1 MTSIIIAGKPN
12 SEEMSQC
19 ILLAENI
26 HNLYPSTRFTIVLKH
41 ENEWETYSKDLCNL
55 FALQT
60 QTHPLILFSNGKQ
73 IGDTQQFFKLI
84 SDSFKNEMIFFDEKT
99 ESYTLRFDP
108 LSIANLTQENTT
120 LINKEYTRRTKDLF
134 ITDKILNALDR
145 IEISKYGNEYG
156 KYNTITTDYDVEYL
170 KDLKVFVKYH
180 EKYTPNEDEYKEEE
194 DLIVFA
200 KVVVSRE
207 EYMKFKEE
215 LERKKKELEQMNN
228 PIQQVDEGNDNE
240 QGDTS
245 EHKDEQQDNA
255 NVNVNGDKDEDKH
268 DKKKKGTVNKGKD
281 ENNTATN
288 NDVVAVMQSQS
299 IEGVK
304 EGEDVPERKELK
316 FGYYRD
322 LDIPIKTY
330 EEDIL
335 VQKYHE
341 EGFELILN
349 PAFTFLGET
358 LINKPLDDTP
368 VKLEKPV
375 EEKENKQQQQQA
387 QQEGED
393 EGKEGNNGE
402 VKDDANEEDKNNEE
416 ANNNNNNDDNAGANK
431 EHETNEQQVNA
442 NDVQD
447 QQQQQ
452 QQQQQSQLVQSQI
465 QGEPSVHDDQQ
476 QQQPNEPEE
485 EKIEYPHDPNLP
497 TNSDPN
503 SKNAEHPDKILIK
516 DYGKMPSLRKMV
528 YEDEEYPLY
537 EDAIPLYQLEHNI
550 HNRTNLHNIES
561 FVLNEKDLT
570 TMIQMIQET
579 EGYATLR
586 ILPYKYADW
595 KEFGSSKIKIIP
607 KKPTDLKGDVF
618 PIELKIEQ
626 QLKKIRRD
634 ILIQKQMQLQQEEE
648 RKSTKNEGEDVN
660 EQSQIR
666 FTSSDVVKGEDND
679 EEEAEGEGEAN
690 TNNNVDTVNNNNDDN
705 KSKASVSSKSSA
717 KSNPKSSAKSI
728 TSRSKQSVKSA
739 KSDKSF
745 KSEKSVAKS
754 EKSVKSAVAKSE
766 KSAIAKSTKSVAKS
780 VAKSNTTSKIEKSF
794 MTNPQYTDN
803 FAMPSLFTLDVYDS
817 ENIKHC
823 IKHFPLGQ
831 FNLANVKEG
840 IQSMLETLE
849 INNSNGNGLILIC
862 SDTFLLMAPLTEP
875 FTYTKKQLVPM
886 FAEPHF
892 FMGVFTL
899 PVIESEW
906 PDSIK
911 RKTVVFDYADILRKS
926 TN

>member
-194 DLIVFA
+194 DLIVFG

-215 LERKKKELEQMNN
+215 VERKKKELEQMNN

-255 NVNVNGDKDEDKH
+255 NAVGDNKDEDKH
-268 DKKKKGTVNKGKD
+268 DKKKKGTVNKGKE

-299 IEGVK
+299 IEGIK

-335 VQKYHE
+335 VQKYDE

-368 VKLEKPV
+368 VKLEKPI
-375 EEKENKQQQQQA
+375 EENKQQQEA

-393 EGKEGNNGE
+393 EVKEGNDGE

-416 ANNNNNNDDNAGANK
+416 ANNNGDDNGNEGANK

-447 QQQQQ
+447 QQ

-648 RKSTKNEGEDVN
+648 RKSTKNEGGDVN

-666 FTSSDVVKGEDND
+666 FTSSDVKGEDND
-679 EEEAEGEGEAN
+679 EEEAEGEAEADN
-690 TNNNVDTVNNNNDDN
+690 NEEEANNNVDTANNNNDDN

-780 VAKSNTTSKIEKSF
+780 VAKSKTASKIEKSF

-899 PVIESEW
+899 PFIESEW

-911 RKTVVFDYADILRKS
+911 RKTVVFDFADILRKS

>member
-41 ENEWETYSKDLCNL
+41 ENEWETYAKDLCNL

-99 ESYTLRFDP
+99 ESFTLRFDP
-108 LSIANLTQENTT
+108 SSIANLTQENTT

-134 ITDKILNALDR
+134 ITDKILNALDK
-145 IEISKYGNEYG
+145 IEMNKYGNEYG

-180 EKYTPNEDEYKEEE
+180 EKYTPNEEEYKEEE
-194 DLIVFA
+194 DLIVFG
-200 KVVVSRE
+200 KVVVSKE
-207 EYMKFKEE
+207 QYMKFKEE
-215 LERKKKELEQMNN
+215 VERKRKELEQMNN
-228 PIQQVDEGNDNE
+228 PQQEEEV
-240 QGDTS
+240 
-245 EHKDEQQDNA
+245 KDEQGGEGEHKEEQENVEGDTNTNA
-255 NVNVNGDKDEDKH
+255 NKEEDKN
-268 DKKKKGTVNKGKD
+268 DKKKKGTVIKGKD
-281 ENNTATN
+281 DVKEINTGTN
-288 NDVVAVMQSQS
+288 NDVALMQSQS
-299 IEGVK
+299 IEGLK
-304 EGEDVPERKELK
+304 EGEDVPEKKELK
-316 FGYYRD
+316 FGFYRD

-335 VQKYHE
+335 VQKYEE

-349 PAFTFLGET
+349 PSFTFLGET

-368 VKLEKPV
+368 VKLEKPI
-375 EEKENKQQQQQA
+375 EENKQSQNEVI
-387 QQEGED
+387 EGTE
-393 EGKEGNNGE
+393 GE
-402 VKDDANEEDKNNEE
+402 VKDNNEEDKNEEENE
-416 ANNNNNNDDNAGANK
+416 DDNENNENDNEIIANEDK
-431 EHETNEQQVNA
+431 KSQTQEH
-442 NDVQD
+442 
-447 QQQQQ
+447 QQQ
-452 QQQQQSQLVQSQI
+452 QQQQQSQLVQSQM
-465 QGEPSVHDDQQ
+465 QGEASVHEE
-476 QQQPNEPEE
+476 QQPKDEPQE

-503 SKNAEHPDKILIK
+503 CKNAEHPNKILIK

-528 YEDEEYPLY
+528 YEDEDYPLY
-537 EDAIPLYQLEHNI
+537 EDSIPLYQLEHNI

-607 KKPTDLKGDVF
+607 KKPTDLKGDAF

-634 ILIQKQMQLQQEEE
+634 ILIQKQMQLQQEMQEE
-648 RKSTKNEGEDVN
+648 TKSAKNEGDVN
-660 EQSQIR
+660 EQSQIH
-666 FTSSDVVKGEDND
+666 FTSSDAKG
-679 EEEAEGEGEAN
+679 EEEA
-690 TNNNVDTVNNNNDDN
+690 NNNNEQEEANNNNNNNEEEINNDNDSDN
-705 KSKASVSSKSSA
+705 KSKASGSSKSSA
-717 KSNPKSSAKSI
+717 KSKPKSSAKSI
-728 TSRSKQSVKSA
+728 TSRSKQSIKSA
-739 KSDKSF
+739 

-754 EKSVKSAVAKSE
+754 EKSVAKSE
-766 KSAIAKSTKSVAKS
+766 KSIVKSEKSVRSSKS
-780 VAKSNTTSKIEKSF
+780 KVSKSKTASKIDKSF

-803 FAMPSLFTLDVYDS
+803 FAMPTLFTLDVYDS

-849 INNSNGNGLILIC
+849 INNATGNGLILIC

-899 PVIESEW
+899 PFIESEW

-911 RKTVVFDYADILRKS
+911 RKTVMFDFADILRKS

>member
-134 ITDKILNALDR
+134 ITDKILNALDS

-180 EKYTPNEDEYKEEE
+180 EKYTPNEEEYKEEE
-194 DLIVFA
+194 DLIVFG

-215 LERKKKELEQMNN
+215 VERKKKELEQMNN
-228 PIQQVDEGNDNE
+228 PTQQQQVDEGPKDNE
-240 QGDTS
+240 QGDTG
-245 EHKDEQQDNA
+245 EHKDEQQENTE
-255 NVNVNGDKDEDKH
+255 GDKDEGKH
-268 DKKKKGTVNKGKD
+268 DKKKKGTVNKGKE

-299 IEGVK
+299 IEGVVK

-335 VQKYHE
+335 VQKYDE

-375 EEKENKQQQQQA
+375 EEKEA
-387 QQEGED
+387 QQDGED
-393 EGKEGNNGE
+393 KGKEGNDGE

-416 ANNNNNNDDNAGANK
+416 GNDDDDDDEGVNK
-431 EHETNEQQVNA
+431 EHETNEQQQNA
-442 NDVQD
+442 NDVHDQ

-476 QQQPNEPEE
+476 QQPKEPEE

-503 SKNAEHPDKILIK
+503 CKNAEHPDKILIK

-648 RKSTKNEGEDVN
+648 RKSTKNEGGDDVN

-666 FTSSDVVKGEDND
+666 FTSSDVKGDDN
-679 EEEAEGEGEAN
+679 EEEAEA
-690 TNNNVDTVNNNNDDN
+690 NNNVDTGNNNDDDN

-754 EKSVKSAVAKSE
+754 EKSVKSVAAKSE
-766 KSAIAKSTKSVAKS
+766 TSAVAKSTKSVAKS
-780 VAKSNTTSKIEKSF
+780 VAKSKTASKIEKSF

-823 IKHFPLGQ
+823 IKHFPQGQ
-831 FNLANVKEG
+831 FNIANVKEG

-849 INNSNGNGLILIC
+849 INNANGNGLILIC

-899 PVIESEW
+899 PFIESEW

-911 RKTVVFDYADILRKS
+911 RKTVVFDFADILRKS

>member
-26 HNLYPSTRFTIVLKH
+26 HNLYPSTRFTVVLKH
-41 ENEWETYSKDLCNL
+41 ENEWETYAKDLCNL

-84 SDSFKNEMIFFDEKT
+84 SESFKNEMLIFDEKT
-99 ESYTLRFDP
+99 ESYILRFDP
-108 LSIANLTQENTT
+108 SSIANLTQENTT

-134 ITDKILNALDR
+134 ITDKILNALDK
-145 IEISKYGNEYG
+145 IEVNKYGDEYG
-156 KYNTITTDYDVEYL
+156 KYNTITTDYDIEYL

-180 EKYTPNEDEYKEEE
+180 EKYTPNESEYKEEE
-194 DLIVFA
+194 DLIVFGKA
-200 KVVVSRE
+200 LVSRE

-215 LERKKKELEQMNN
+215 IERKRKELEQLNN
-228 PIQQVDEGNDNE
+228 PQPEEEV
-240 QGDTS
+240 
-245 EHKDEQQDNA
+245 KDEQGENKEEHDNA
-255 NVNVNGDKDEDKH
+255 EKEANATKEDVK
-268 DKKKKGTVNKGKD
+268 DKKKKGTVIKGKD
-281 ENNTATN
+281 EVKEINTGTN
-288 NDVVAVMQSQS
+288 NDPALMQSQS
-299 IEGVK
+299 IEGLK
-304 EGEDVPERKELK
+304 EETVPKRKELK
-316 FGYYRD
+316 FGIYRD

-335 VQKYHE
+335 VQKYEE

-349 PAFTFLGET
+349 PSFTFLGET
-358 LINKPLDDTP
+358 LINKPLDDIP

-375 EEKENKQQQQQA
+375 EESNNQPQNA
-387 QQEGED
+387 DGEIV
-393 EGKEGNNGE
+393 EGE
-402 VKDDANEEDKNNEE
+402 VKDGDEEDKNEEGNENE
-416 ANNNNNNDDNAGANK
+416 NETENK
-431 EHETNEQQVNA
+431 EGDNEVVNED
-442 NDVQD
+442 NK
-447 QQQQQ
+447 
-452 QQQQQSQLVQSQI
+452 SQTQ
-465 QGEPSVHDDQQ
+465 EQ
-476 QQQPNEPEE
+476 QQQPQQSQALQSQNQGETSVPEEQPKEPEE
-485 EKIEYPHDPNLP
+485 EKVEYPHDPNLP

-503 SKNAEHPDKILIK
+503 CKNAEHPNKILIK

-528 YEDEEYPLY
+528 YDDEDYPLY
-537 EDAIPLYQLEHNI
+537 EDSIPLYQLEHNI

-561 FVLNEKDLT
+561 FVLDEKDLT

-607 KKPTDLKGDVF
+607 KKPTDLKGDAF
-618 PIELKIEQ
+618 PIELKLEQ

-634 ILIQKQMQLQQEEE
+634 ILIQKQMQAQQEMQDET
-648 RKSTKNEGEDVN
+648 KSARNEGDVN
-660 EQSQIR
+660 EQSQIQ
-666 FTSSDVVKGEDND
+666 FTSSDAAKGADEVDVNEDKDINND
-679 EEEAEGEGEAN
+679 
-690 TNNNVDTVNNNNDDN
+690 NNNNGAVGEEVGVNNDSDEDN
-705 KSKASVSSKSSA
+705 KSKGSVSSKSSS
-717 KSNPKSSAKSI
+717 KSKPKSSAVSVASK
-728 TSRSKQSVKSA
+728 SKQSVKSA
-739 KSDKSF
+739 KSVKSV
-745 KSEKSVAKS
+745 KSEKSMKS
-754 EKSVKSAVAKSE
+754 ERSVKSSSKVSKS
-766 KSAIAKSTKSVAKS
+766 KTA
-780 VAKSNTTSKIEKSF
+780 SKMEKSF

-803 FAMPSLFTLDVYDS
+803 FAMPSLFTLDVYES

-823 IKHFPLGQ
+823 VKHFPLGQ

-840 IQSMLETLE
+840 IQSMLEALE
-849 INNSNGNGLILIC
+849 INNANGNGLILIC
-862 SDTFLLMAPLTEP
+862 SDKFLLMAPLTEP

-899 PVIESEW
+899 PFIESEW
-906 PDSIK
+906 PESIK
-911 RKTVVFDYADILRKS
+911 RKTVMFDFADILRKS